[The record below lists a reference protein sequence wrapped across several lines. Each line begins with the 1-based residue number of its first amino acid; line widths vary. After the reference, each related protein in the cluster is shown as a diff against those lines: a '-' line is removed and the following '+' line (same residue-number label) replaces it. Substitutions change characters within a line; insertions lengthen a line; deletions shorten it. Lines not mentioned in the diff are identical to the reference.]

1 MQTGEE
7 LNKSKAAIAECIRN
21 EGITSIKANLESLT
35 NRLVTGLLFV
45 LLTVQ
50 TLSFHSQEH
59 HRIVLPDPIPA
70 AYLGL
75 GAGINNYSGLIGIG
89 LEMPIFPPFTIF
101 GQAGIGTWGT
111 KVGGGLRYYQH
122 PDLYGSAWALGYSRA
137 SGLTDFEVELEIENP
152 KMNTNV
158 LLDLEKVGTLNFDYS
173 YNLKIGRKSKISFHV
188 GYAFA
193 LNNGDN
199 YVLKTSGVQ
208 LSSTSK
214 QTLKIMQPGGLL
226 LGLALMFGM

>member
-1 MQTGEE
+1 MQTGKE
-7 LNKSKAAIAECIRN
+7 LKKSKPAFGKIITNACLSSNITNFKILRN
-21 EGITSIKANLESLT
+21 M
-35 NRLVTGLLFV
+35 LVAGFLFV

-50 TLSFHSQEH
+50 TLRLHSQEQ
-59 HRIVLPDPIPA
+59 HRVLLPDPIPA

-137 SGLTDFEVELEIENP
+137 SGLTDFVVELEIENP

-173 YNLKIGRKSKISFHV
+173 YNLKIGRKSKFSFHV